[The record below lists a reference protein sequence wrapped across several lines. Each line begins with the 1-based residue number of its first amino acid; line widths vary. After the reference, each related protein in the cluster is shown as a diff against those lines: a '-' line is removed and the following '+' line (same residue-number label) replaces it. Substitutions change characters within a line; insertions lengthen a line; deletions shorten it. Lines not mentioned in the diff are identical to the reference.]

1 MTADCCG
8 LGGGTGASS
17 NNVRAC
23 AASVGN
29 LGSMKDVAFLAWQMK
44 NL

>member
-1 MTADCCG
+1 MSGAAVTDDCCG

-17 NNVRAC
+17 NNVRMF

-29 LGSMKDVAFLAWQMK
+29 RGSIKDVAFLA
-44 NL
+44 